1 MGRTGS
7 LILVVVAVAAGVVIG
22 ALLLPM
28 VKAGTAG
35 PAKVCVYSNST
46 AIARSKAGK
55 SVAAR
60 LQQLAEQAQA
70 SEKNKSQDKNQ
81 DKTKDRQTLNARLD
95 HTRATVMGRI
105 NSKIVTPLVKKTY
118 QANHCT
124 VLLKADAT
132 FWASKSANLTP
143 IITQA
148 LDKKVTKVRFD
159 LLPVPDRKSN

>member
-1 MGRTGS
+1 
-7 LILVVVAVAAGVVIG
+7 VAAGVVIG

-55 SVAAR
+55 SVVAR
-60 LQQLAEQAQA
+60 LRQLAEQAQA
-70 SEKNKSQDKNQ
+70 SEKDKSQDK
-81 DKTKDRQTLNARLD
+81 DKTKDKQTLNARLD

-105 NSKIVTPLVKKTY
+105 NSKIVTPLVKKAY

-124 VLLKADAT
+124 VLLKTDAT
-132 FWASKSANLTP
+132 FWASKSADLTP
-143 IITQA
+143 IITRA

-159 LLPVPDRKSN
+159 LLPVPARKSN